1 MSPPS
6 SVTLKSD
13 THATESL
20 NAKVMVDVD
29 GVEEEAMALMA
40 HSVLSSKVMSML
52 FRGRLQLSD
61 AVSNSYLGIE
71 GHWSFLPQLIILSP
85 SFGAIH

>member
-6 SVTLKSD
+6 SVALKSD

-29 GVEEEAMALMA
+29 GVEEEAMALIA

-52 FRGRLQLSD
+52 FRDRLQLSD
-61 AVSNSYLGIE
+61 AVRTPTRTLVLNVIGPF
-71 GHWSFLPQLIILSP
+71 FLSSL
-85 SFGAIH
+85 F